1 MGMKKRNCHVA
12 LLLAGM
18 LAIGGLGHTIW
29 SIENQERTCIGR
41 GNEKTVTKSY
51 GSSAETASS
60 AGDFSTNLSD
70 GSYSPDSFNWSG
82 GSGRIDISCDKI
94 IIENGESYAEIVFS
108 SSHYQYVKVN
118 GQKINCSHSGDTSTA
133 KIPVQLNA
141 NNEVVGMTT
150 AMSTAHEITYSLYFG
165 LQAED
170 SSSSSGSEDSAEKD
184 KAKGGSGKEIT
195 ATAKKMDSKAP
206 SIPGLC
212 FKSET
217 EIIYSNLI
225 KIFNY
230 SGGYKLVEIDRTKGT
245 ADAPDKKNKTKT
257 ENSSDTTKKVSS
269 TNEEEA
275 VDDEETSI
283 ADQKAE
289 VYEQNIVRYLVVPKG
304 KEIPAGLDKKVVII
318 QKPTNT
324 IYTASAQGLELMES
338 LDLLGNIR
346 SLGIKAEDVKIDSV
360 KEAMNKNQEDED
372 GILYG
377 GAYDDLDYKQ
387 CISQKINLVILPSDI
402 LTHKGDSSSDGKKMS
417 LKEQRALYKKTVKHG
432 IQLDMAILIDRSM
445 DENNELAQAEWLKA
459 YGAIFGAQ
467 KEAAK
472 QYQTVVEKA
481 SQAQKDAAVK
491 AMQS

>member
-1 MGMKKRNCHVA
+1 MGMKKRNCYVA
-12 LLLAGM
+12 LLLAGI
-18 LAIGGLGHTIW
+18 LAIGGLGHTFW
-29 SIENQERTCIGR
+29 SIESQERTCIGS
-41 GNEKTVTKSY
+41 GKGKTITKFY
-51 GSSAETASS
+51 ESSAKTASS
-60 AGDFSTNLSD
+60 AGDFSTNLAD

-94 IIENGESYAEIVFS
+94 IVENGESYAEIVFS

-150 AMSTAHEITYSLYFG
+150 AMSTAHEITYSFYFG
-165 LQAED
+165 LQEAD
-170 SSSSSGSEDSAEKD
+170 SSSSSGSEDSTEKD
-184 KAKGGSGKEIT
+184 KANGGSGKEIT
-195 ATAKKMDSKAP
+195 ARAKKLDSKAP
-206 SIPGLC
+206 SIPGLYY
-212 FKSET
+212 KSET
-217 EIIYSNLI
+217 EITYSNLI
-225 KIFNY
+225 KIYNY
-230 SGGYKLVEIDRTKGT
+230 SGGYKLIEIDRTKGT
-245 ADAPDKKNKTKT
+245 ADAPNKENKTKT

-269 TNEEEA
+269 TN
-275 VDDEETSI
+275 EETSI

-304 KEIPAGLDKKVVII
+304 KDIPAGLDKKVAII
-318 QKPTNT
+318 QKPTDT
-324 IYTASAQGLELMES
+324 VYTASAQGLELMDTLNL
-338 LDLLGNIR
+338 LDNIR
-346 SLGIKAEDVKIDSV
+346 SLGIKADDVKVDVV
-360 KEAMNKNQEDED
+360 KADMNKDEADED

-387 CISQKINLVILPSDI
+387 CISQKINLMILPSDI
-402 LTHKGDSSSDGKKMS
+402 LTHKGDTSSDGKKMS

-445 DENNELAQAEWLKA
+445 DENNDLAQAEWLKV

-472 QYQTVVEKA
+472 QYQTVVEQA
-481 SQAQKDAAVK
+481 SQAQKNAAVK
-491 AMQS
+491 TMQS